1 MVGQAGSSGAN
12 GSSRRVRLLYRCRLI
27 RKDCGGY
34 AVNSSRGVRQPS
46 ANRLPTAT
54 IQSRQVP
61 TAYTAGPV
69 EPSRLPR
76 MRPTLMPAGR
86 WILLLLAVSA
96 LPAAALETA
105 VPSPH
110 VAAGPP

>member
-76 MRPTLMPAGR
+76 MRPTLMPAGDR
-86 WILLLLAVSA
+86 KSVVQGKSVDRGGRGMTIS
-96 LPAAALETA
+96 
-105 VPSPH
+105 
-110 VAAGPP
+110 G